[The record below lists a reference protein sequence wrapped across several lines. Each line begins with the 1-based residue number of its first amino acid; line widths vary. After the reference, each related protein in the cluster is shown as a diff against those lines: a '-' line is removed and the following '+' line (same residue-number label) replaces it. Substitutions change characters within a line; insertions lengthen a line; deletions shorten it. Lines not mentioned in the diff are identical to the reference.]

1 MNEARRGTV
10 NTSNIEAA
18 LQVLSPNIYQGP
30 ELNCRKIHTTHVSY
44 KSDGIYLF
52 ILMIKVSSVLQA
64 AWLRFQEVQALHQL
78 QPDLPYQEVPA
89 GRRKRGWEGQ
99 LIASVLQINRLI
111 LKNRTVEYIHARISE
126 KFWWNTDPFAWV
138 TDGARRS
145 RRARWA
151 RGTLKMWRSI
161 YYTYFL
167 HITNIKF
174 HM

>member
-1 MNEARRGTV
+1 
-10 NTSNIEAA
+10 
-18 LQVLSPNIYQGP
+18 
-30 ELNCRKIHTTHVSY
+30 
-44 KSDGIYLF
+44 
-52 ILMIKVSSVLQA
+52 MIKVSSVLQA

-89 GRRKRGWEGQ
+89 GRRKRGWEGE

-167 HITNIKF
+167 HIPNVTLHMEHVIEASKSSNNQKQRLNYLKCIIISIGEKF
-174 HM
+174 NMMMWVSFTHSRALRSRRSFN